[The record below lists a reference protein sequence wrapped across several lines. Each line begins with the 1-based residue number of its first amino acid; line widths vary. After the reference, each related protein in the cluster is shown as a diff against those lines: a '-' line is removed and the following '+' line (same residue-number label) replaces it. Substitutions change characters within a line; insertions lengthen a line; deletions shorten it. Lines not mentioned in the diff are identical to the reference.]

1 MPFRRMSRRPALMA
15 LPLTFLSFG
24 LLATALTGSSLASQ
38 HDVTDGPYVF
48 APDRKPG
55 SASWICHSEHK
66 QTHIDSPKV
75 LRPQNCGELPEPTLH
90 ELKNTV
96 EADSFSGVDTIVA
109 FSDVHGQYD
118 VMHTLLRNQ
127 GIIDKNDNWALGK
140 AHLVITGDM
149 FDRGPQINE
158 VLWLVYQLDKQAQEA
173 GGRLHLLM
181 GNHEQMVLKG
191 DLRYIHPRYKVTEE
205 LTDKKYDTLYGT
217 ETELGQWLRSKHTL
231 VKINDML
238 FMHGG
243 ISPDWLETD
252 LTISKANKLYRE
264 HIDTPKQEIK
274 QSELLNFLFYKNG
287 PTWYRGYFRGK
298 DKLNEKQIDQL
309 LAHFGVNHIV
319 VGHTSQDRVLGK
331 FGNKVIAIDSSIKKG
346 KSGELLW
353 VEDGK
358 LSRGLYEGGKV
369 TLTSD

>member
-1 MPFRRMSRRPALMA
+1 MPFRRLNRRPALMA
-15 LPLTFLSFG
+15 ILLTSG
-24 LLATALTGSSLASQ
+24 LLSSLLTGCSFADPA
-38 HDVTDGPYVF
+38 DVTDGPYVF
-48 APDRKPG
+48 APDRKPNN
-55 SASWICHSEHK
+55 ASWICHSKHK
-66 QTHIDSPKV
+66 QTQLDSPKV
-75 LRPQNCGELPEPTLH
+75 LRPDNCGELPQPTLH

-109 FSDVHGQYD
+109 LSDIHGQYD
-118 VMHTLLRNQ
+118 VMVTLLKNQ
-127 GIIDKNDNWALGK
+127 GVIDKDHNWALGK

-149 FDRGPQINE
+149 FDRGPQVNE
-158 VLWLVYQLDKQAQEA
+158 VLWLVYQLDKQAREA

-205 LTDKKYDTLYGT
+205 LTDRKYDALYGT

-243 ISPDWLETD
+243 ISPDWLETE
-252 LTISKANKLYRE
+252 LTISKANDLYRE

-287 PTWYRGYFRGK
+287 PTWYRGYFRDG
-298 DKLNEKQIDQL
+298 LSDQEINKL
-309 LAHFGVNHIV
+309 LAHFGVEHIV
-319 VGHTSQDRVLGK
+319 VGHTSQDKVLGLYN
-331 FGNKVIAIDSSIKKG
+331 NKIIAIDSSIKKG
-346 KSGELLW
+346 ESGELLW

-369 TLTSD
+369 SLISD